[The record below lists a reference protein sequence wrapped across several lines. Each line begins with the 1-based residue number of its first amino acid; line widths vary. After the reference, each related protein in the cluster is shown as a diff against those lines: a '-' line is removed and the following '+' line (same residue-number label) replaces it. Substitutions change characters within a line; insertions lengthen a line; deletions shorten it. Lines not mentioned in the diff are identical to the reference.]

1 MKAVMYNYS
10 DWIVYDITK
19 EKEIIEK
26 LENNLIESG
35 FKVVKKVEHY
45 FEVQGYTALWLL
57 SESHFAVH
65 TFPEEHK
72 MYIEISSCVKE
83 YYDRFVALMGTLQ
96 ENSFTAYRKN

>member
-1 MKAVMYNYS
+1 MKAVMYNYNK
-10 DWIVYDITK
+10 WIVYDITK

-26 LENNLIESG
+26 LEKALVESG
-35 FKVVKKVEHY
+35 FKIVKKVEHY

-83 YYDRFVALMGTLQ
+83 YYDKFI
-96 ENSFTAYRKN
+96 RKCCSNN